1 MKPFACPLNL
11 GRVRTCRLTLL
22 SPDFP
27 TLKQASGPHPAW
39 HQGPTGAPV
48 RIDLCKVRRRVKAG
62 GGGLAVQ
69 GQLGGKQS
77 HVFNVD
83 LGNNLPD
90 AWIRGTLC
98 PHFVTRLREDR
109 PSSPEARCAREGS
122 RPGVRVL
129 AWPWTPEAP
138 RRLLPR
144 LPQRVSPR
152 NFFAKIQIPVLLEG
166 VCLTADDRHGAR

>member
-1 MKPFACPLNL
+1 MEDVVPIPNCMLRLELWALPSCP
-11 GRVRTCRLTLL
+11 
-22 SPDFP
+22 PP
-27 TLKQASGPHPAW
+27 PP
-39 HQGPTGAPV
+39 APV

-77 HVFNVD
+77 HAFNID